1 MIGKRCF
8 DLFFTIPG
16 VLVISPVLSVIAL
29 WIKLD
34 SKGPIFF
41 RQERVGL
48 HGKIFKIF
56 KFRTMIVDA
65 ETYGKQITIG
75 NDKRVT
81 NSGYFLRKYKFDEL
95 PQLFNICLGEM
106 SLVGP
111 RPEVP
116 RYVAEYTEEEKAI
129 VLSVL
134 PGITDYASIEYKNE
148 NEVLGKSTDPEKT
161 YIEEILP
168 IKIQYYR
175 KYVEEQSL
183 MKDFMLIIKTFLAVF
198 RQDRQL

>member
-1 MIGKRCF
+1 MIAKRCF

-16 VLVISPVLSVIAL
+16 VIILSPILGVIAL

-48 HGKIFKIF
+48 HGKIFRIF

-65 ETYGKQITIG
+65 EIYGKQITIG

-116 RYVAEYTEEEKAI
+116 RYIEEYTEEEKAV

-148 NEVLGKSTDPEKT
+148 NEVLGKATDPEKA
-161 YIEEILP
+161 YIKEILP

-175 KYVEEQSL
+175 RYVDEQSL
-183 MKDFMLIIKTFLAVF
+183 MKDFMLIVKTFLAIF
-198 RQDRQL
+198 R